1 MCVVSAKCIKYF
13 LTRLSSLQ
21 RNAFIFAISVKNDF
35 ARSAIFQGITLML
48 SQCAIQRGFNY
59 RLNISRRDREGDF
72 DGHYNRYCVLRTNN
86 NSNAVEREAGRSAFE
101 VRVLLMYCVIRCI
114 ARLGTVEIRFRANF
128 GHCAIFT
135 GQAVPG

>member
-1 MCVVSAKCIKYF
+1 
-13 LTRLSSLQ
+13 
-21 RNAFIFAISVKNDF
+21 
-35 ARSAIFQGITLML
+35 ML

-86 NSNAVEREAGRSAFE
+86 NSNAIEREAGRSAFE

-135 GQAVPG
+135 GAGCTGLNPRSTPGIVLLSLSGITNSRVDADVVKVIARSMR